1 MDTLQVYNL
10 VKQYSKPDPNPET
23 DTLNTS
29 TRADRPLGEIDQGVE
44 DVDQPDKQTKKGG
57 KKAVRGTSFGVK
69 SGECFS
75 LLGINGAGK
84 TSTFNCLVGE
94 EDVSGGSVHLA
105 GININSMYKK
115 PHLLY
120 DVAGYCPQFNCIDDN
135 LTVK

>member
-10 VKQYSKPDPNPET
+10 VKQYNKPDPNPDT

-29 TRADRPLGEIDQGVE
+29 TRADRPLGEIDQGAE
-44 DVDQPDKQTKKGG
+44 DGEQRDKKTKKEG

-94 EDVSGGSVHLA
+94 EDVSGGSVFLD
-105 GININSMYKK
+105 GSNIKSMYKK

-120 DVAGYCPQFNCIDDN
+120 DIAGYCPQFNCIDDA